1 MILEVVQSKWSL
13 TWHNPLGP
21 RMSVLELMKGRVL
34 QTLRE
39 QLKVPGSRSVR
50 PSNSHGKF
58 LKPSH
63 FSRYQHFCPRQQIG
77 NQCPLQTH
85 RFAQLLTV
93 LVFPPISRQDSIPYS
108 QFLRLRRLCS
118 EDSDFNSKCDEI
130 SNFFSEHGYP
140 DSILSKALNRVQNV
154 NRESALEPSASDNEE
169 RIPFTITFHPNNLA
183 ARNVV
188 LRSFKILQSD
198 PETAPIFPNLPLV
211 SFKRDRNLRNSLV
224 RSSLPSNLEPGTFNC
239 SRKVCNRCPFINFK
253 THIRG
258 PNGLCQVNDHFDCT
272 TSNIICCITCTLCN
286 KLYIGESGRK
296 LGDRFREHLLDVK
309 NKGSDLSKPVARHFN
324 LPGHSHEHMEICGIY
339 LHLGNNETR
348 KRKEQ
353 RLIFKLGALANNGI
367 NERFSFA

>member
-13 TWHNPLGP
+13 TWYDPLGP
-21 RMSVLELMKGRVL
+21 RMCVLELMNGHVL

-39 QLKVPGSRSVR
+39 QLKVPGSRLEGSELLTSEFLRFRSRLNETSGGLGKIGAVSGSDCR
-50 PSNSHGKF
+50 ILKF
-58 LKPSH
+58 LRTTFLAAK
-63 FSRYQHFCPRQQIG
+63 
-77 NQCPLQTH
+77 
-85 RFAQLLTV
+85 LLGWKV
-93 LVFPPISRQDSIPYS
+93 SVKGIRSSL
-108 QFLRLRRLCS
+108 S
-118 EDSDFNSKCDEI
+118 EAD
-130 SNFFSEHGYP
+130 G
-140 DSILSKALNRVQNV
+140 SKAD
-154 NRESALEPSASDNEE
+154 SASDNEE
-169 RIPFTITFHPNNLA
+169 RIPFTLTFHPNNLA

-188 LRSFKILQSD
+188 LRNFKILQSD
-198 PETAPIFPNLPLV
+198 PETAPIFPNPPLV

-239 SRKVCNRCPFINFK
+239 SRKVCNTCPFINSK

-258 PNGLCQVNDHFDCT
+258 PNGSYQVNDHFDCT
-272 TSNIICCITCTLCN
+272 TSNIIYCITCTLCN

-324 LPGHSHEHMEICGIY
+324 LPDHSHEHMEICGIY

-353 RLIFKLGALANNGI
+353 TLIFKLGTLAPNGI

>member
-1 MILEVVQSKWSL
+1 MIVLEPHPAPEKNWNDL
-13 TWHNPLGP
+13 
-21 RMSVLELMKGRVL
+21 SVLS
-34 QTLRE
+34 TL
-39 QLKVPGSRSVR
+39 SIR
-50 PSNSHGKF
+50 PSNSHGKS
-58 LKPSH
+58 LKPQSL
-63 FSRYQHFCPRQQIG
+63 FSISTFLSKTTNWQPVSTANPQIRTVTYCTRLPTHLTSKTQFRTPNFSDSVG
-77 NQCPLQTH
+77 SAAKIQT
-85 RFAQLLTV
+85 LTPNATKC
-93 LVFPPISRQDSIPYS
+93 LIFFPER
-108 QFLRLRRLCS
+108 
-118 EDSDFNSKCDEI
+118 
-130 SNFFSEHGYP
+130 GYP

-154 NRESALEPSASDNEE
+154 NRESALEPSASDNKE
-169 RIPFTITFHPNNLA
+169 RINFTLTFHPNNLA

-188 LRSFKILQSD
+188 LRNFKILQSD
-198 PETAPIFPNLPLV
+198 PETAPIFPNPPLV

-239 SRKVCNRCPFINFK
+239 SRKVCNTCPFINSK

-258 PNGLCQVNDHFDCT
+258 PNGSYQVNDHFDCT
-272 TSNIICCITCTLCN
+272 TSNIIYCITCTLCN

-324 LPGHSHEHMEICGIY
+324 HPCHSHEHMEICGIY

-353 RLIFKLGALANNGI
+353 RLIFKLGTLAPNGI